1 MLRCAQPGLLANSD
15 SRDVHYSVRSP
26 LAAAAIWE
34 VAGYSKERE
43 SREDELRRL
52 RSRLGKQVDRV
63 FGLIIVTD
71 SIHPHTTYPRRQ
83 LSWPHRQRKPTQS
96 WPGAH
101 LESWAF
107 YCAWAGVQ
115 LQVHQDV
122 GC

>member
-83 LSWPHRQRKPTQS
+83 LSRPHRQRKPT
-96 WPGAH
+96 
-101 LESWAF
+101 
-107 YCAWAGVQ
+107 
-115 LQVHQDV
+115 
-122 GC
+122 